1 MKKLFVK
8 LSILAAILLIVSC
21 GGGNTQNKSD
31 NNEASDNNDN
41 GAETSDSDKNQE
53 ENESQKCESGQF
65 KCVDSESH
73 YCNIFG
79 EWVFD
84 ARCKD
89 GCDPATGK
97 CKTDSNDSDIAAD
110 TENENDG
117 DYENNDTS
125 DSGDDNDFDN
135 SDASDSDNYSDI
147 DSSNTGSDS
156 DNDHEIP
163 DDSGCADG
171 KYKCSDTG
179 YQSFLC
185 SDGFWNINETC
196 NYGCD
201 FSTGKCKSAECS
213 AEGEFKCDES
223 SSSYTYSRYCNNGL
237 WKIYETCEEGCNS
250 STGKCKKS
258 CYKIDNKI
266 WSPKSVQTVVYEE
279 ALEYCNNLTDCGF
292 SDWHLPTIDELR
304 TLIKNC
310 PETETGGSCN
320 VTDNCLSFSDCYSE
334 QECSSCEESNV
345 EYSKLGD
352 RNIFLWSSS
361 VLSDYSERV
370 CGVCFWDAELVCFNK
385 DFESYF
391 LYVRCVRN
399 AEG

>member
-1 MKKLFVK
+1 MKKTLVISAVF
-8 LSILAAILLIVSC
+8 AAVFLIVSC
-21 GGGNTQNKSD
+21 GGSTQNKS
-31 NNEASDNNDN
+31 EAIGN
-41 GAETSDSDKNQE
+41 GEKPDSDEQDSEADDSAECK
-53 ENESQKCESGQF
+53 SGDF
-65 KCVDSESH
+65 KCADSESH
-73 YCNIFG
+73 YCNSFG
-79 EWVFD
+79 SWVFD
-84 ARCKD
+84 ARCEN

-110 TENENDG
+110 TETENDG

-125 DSGDDNDFDN
+125 DSGEDNDFEN
-135 SDASDSDNYSDI
+135 SDAADSGNDSDIES
-147 DSSNTGSDS
+147 S

-163 DDSGCADG
+163 DDSGCTDG

-185 SDGFWNINETC
+185 SDGLWNINETC

-213 AEGEFKCDES
+213 AEGEFKCDE

-266 WSPKSVQTVVYEE
+266 WSPRSVQTVNQKE
-279 ALEYCNNLTDCGF
+279 ALEYCNDLTECGYD
-292 SDWHLPTIDELR
+292 DWYLPNIDELR

-320 VTDNCLSFSDCYSE
+320 ISDVNNCLSFSTCFTDSDCFS
-334 QECSSCEESNV
+334 CSTTGN
-345 EYSKLGD
+345 YSKLGD
-352 RNIFLWSSS
+352 GNIFLWSTSLQS
-361 VLSDYSERV
+361 DDPDKAWGVLFQTGWVSILDK
-370 CGVCFWDAELVCFNK
+370 NK
-385 DFESYF
+385 NEYF
-391 LYVRCVRN
+391 SYVRCVRDV
-399 AEG
+399 EE

>member
-1 MKKLFVK
+1 MKKILV
-8 LSILAAILLIVSC
+8 ILAVFAAVFLIVSC
-21 GGGNTQNKSD
+21 GGNTKKS
-31 NNEASDNNDN
+31 EASGN
-41 GAETSDSDKNQE
+41 GEKPDSDEQDSEADDSTECK
-53 ENESQKCESGQF
+53 SGEF
-65 KCVDSESH
+65 KCADSESL
-73 YCNIFG
+73 YCNSFG
-79 EWVFD
+79 SWVFD
-84 ARCKD
+84 ARCEN
-89 GCDPATGK
+89 GCDPVTGK
-97 CKTDSNDSDIAAD
+97 CKTDSNDDIAAD

-135 SDASDSDNYSDI
+135 SDAVDSGNDSDI

-163 DDSGCADG
+163 DDSGCTNG

-185 SDGFWNINETC
+185 SDGLWNINETC

-213 AEGEFKCDES
+213 AEGEFKCDE

-258 CYKIDNKI
+258 CYKVDNKI
-266 WSPKSVQTVVYEE
+266 WSPRSVQTVVYEE

-292 SDWHLPTIDELR
+292 SDWHLPNIDELR

-310 PETETGGSCN
+310 PATETGGSCN

-370 CGVCFWDAELVCFNK
+370 CGICFWDAELACFNK

-399 AEG
+399 AEE